1 MPFSRC
7 TLNLAI
13 YFLLDTEEE
22 ALNDQSSL
30 LLQSALQDHSPEEL
44 NPLRSGCFPHCLH
57 LTLEGSIHGVE
68 SSCLLLGK
76 TLSKSGL
83 DHYDTPQYHDE
94 VHARLSSSE

>member
-30 LLQSALQDHSPEEL
+30 LLQSALQYHSPEEL
-44 NPLRSGCFPHCLH
+44 NPLRSGCFP
-57 LTLEGSIHGVE
+57 
-68 SSCLLLGK
+68 
-76 TLSKSGL
+76 
-83 DHYDTPQYHDE
+83 
-94 VHARLSSSE
+94 